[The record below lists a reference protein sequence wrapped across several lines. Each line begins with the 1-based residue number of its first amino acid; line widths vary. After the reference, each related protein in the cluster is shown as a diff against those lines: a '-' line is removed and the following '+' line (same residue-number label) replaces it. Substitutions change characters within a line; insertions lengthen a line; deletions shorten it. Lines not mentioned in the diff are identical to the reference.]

1 MQQPAQAVGRRACWA
16 DFGLSRFAM
25 VLSLVFATDEPS
37 SRSQSG
43 IPPPKGSARALF
55 PAFTWQPPPP
65 KKKNPYRKSSST
77 PFAAIRPPLPTQGR
91 PSFVLRVYTVASTPV
106 KF

>member
-1 MQQPAQAVGRRACWA
+1 MQQPAQPVGRRACWA
-16 DFGLSRFAM
+16 DFGLSWFAM

-55 PAFTWQPPPP
+55 PCLPPTPTENHRQHHSQRSDPPPSP
-65 KKKNPYRKSSST
+65 
-77 PFAAIRPPLPTQGR
+77 QGR
-91 PSFVLRVYTVASTPV
+91 PSFVLRVYTLASTPV